1 MFNGPIPGESLTRE
15 KGNAPWEQPPQYN
28 TIEEVYDF
36 YMDRLEEDDDL
47 VEEIL
52 FLLENEF
59 PLDLLIESILMNN
72 EMNGKHSID
81 ISFLIGPVLHEYL
94 LGIAQ
99 AAGITVTEFQGA
111 DDSMKQREKKIRD
124 LKDILGSSSS
134 ALAEETEGNLE
145 EAVERDVQNE
155 EEGPQAEAPKAKG
168 LMARRA

>member
-28 TIEEVYDF
+28 TVEEVYDF
-36 YMDRLEEDDDL
+36 YMDKLEEDDNL

-52 FLLENEF
+52 FLLSNEF
-59 PLDLLIESILMNN
+59 PLDLLVESILMNN
-72 EMNGKHSID
+72 EMAGKHSID

-94 LGIAQ
+94 LSLATT
-99 AAGITVTEFQGA
+99 AGINVKEFQGA

-124 LKDILGSSSS
+124 LKDILGSASSP
-134 ALAEETEGNLE
+134 LADQVEENLD
-145 EAVERDVQNE
+145 EAVDRDIQNDQ
-155 EEGPQAEAPKAKG
+155 EGPAMEAPKNKG